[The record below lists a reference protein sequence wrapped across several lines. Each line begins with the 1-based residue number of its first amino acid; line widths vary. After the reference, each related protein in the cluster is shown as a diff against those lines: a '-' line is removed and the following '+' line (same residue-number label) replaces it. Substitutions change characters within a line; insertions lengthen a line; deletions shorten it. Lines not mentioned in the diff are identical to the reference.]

1 MDHETLFK
9 ETANHAGSL
18 FEKKL
23 NGSRREMANALIS
36 HPNAGAKESMKSR
49 QIESLLR
56 GSENRDGGIKEEGR
70 GKREEGRGK
79 RGEGIGKR

>member
-9 ETANHAGSL
+9 ETANRAGSL

-49 QIESLLR
+49 QIESLLTR
-56 GSENRDGGIKEEGR
+56 SPVEAIGR
-70 GKREEGRGK
+70 ED
-79 RGEGIGKR
+79 RGER